1 MKRMTEFSFQ
11 NGSPITLIIGSGVNV
26 QATGRRNG
34 ILSNWGSMLGSIFKD
49 DKFDSRGNYILEFE
63 RCLVSLTSNQ
73 NIMEASKIERS
84 KIKALAGE
92 IRKSQTVFLDQL
104 TYPCFLF
111 DSQKVANVISLN
123 YDLIPELL
131 LNDGKVPKLK
141 FGEVKNTKR
150 LGLNT
155 NRVREIKGINFWHPH
170 GDCANYSTMVLGFRQ
185 YVKQMKCLETMR
197 NFSKSNR
204 NISLVHQPQNW
215 YEALTDAQIL
225 ILGASFSQHEID
237 LWGALVNRER
247 NFAKKDNRNQYRKRI
262 FIMWSHKESGCFDMP
277 DWIEPLF
284 PTSHDYNSQWSML
297 EELFN
302 RPIN

>member
-1 MKRMTEFSFQ
+1 MKRLTEFSFQ
-11 NGSPITLIIGSGVNV
+11 NGSPITLIIGSGVN
-26 QATGRRNG
+26 QHATGRRDG

-49 DKFDSRGNYILEFE
+49 CKFDSRSNYILEFE
-63 RCLVSLTSNQ
+63 RCLVRLTSKQ
-73 NIMEASKIERS
+73 KFKEASKIERL

-92 IRKSQTVFLDQL
+92 IRKSQADFLDQL
-104 TYPCFLF
+104 SYPCFLL

-123 YDLIPELL
+123 FDLIPELL
-131 LNDGKVPKLK
+131 LNNRKVPKLK
-141 FGEVKNTKR
+141 FGESKNSRR
-150 LGLNT
+150 LGFNT

-185 YVKQMKCLETMR
+185 YGKQMKCLEDMR

-204 NISLVHQPQNW
+204 NKSEVPQPQNW
-215 YEALTDAQIL
+215 YEALTHAQIL
-225 ILGASFSQHEID
+225 VLGASLSKNEID

-297 EELFN
+297 KELFD
-302 RPIN
+302 RPIK